1 MEAIPPHFAA
11 ETKGPRIL
19 GTFWSFYTVS
29 VLMVSTRLHIR
40 ARWLR
45 NIGLD
50 DYLIA
55 VSMVFIFR
63 PLKMCINSML
73 IVQSMLTGYT
83 VVSTV
88 NVGLGYGKHTAT
100 IVQDGGM
107 DLLVKI
113 LIVNYAD
120 FALGIMS
127 FTTPKL
133 AIAAL
138 LNRVMNP
145 GRVHRW
151 WLWFLT
157 GLVSVSSTV
166 CIIVLFT
173 MCDPPRALWQ
183 IDLISAGEATCRPE
197 RILVGY
203 AIFTGAISGFVDLYL
218 AIYPAIVLARLQIT
232 LKKKLAL
239 CAALGMGAVA
249 CAMAVVK
256 CFQLPSLYDTS
267 DSTYATADLVIWT
280 SIESNIIIMASCIPT
295 LGPLYEMARGK
306 RSWSSHQR
314 YYKSSGN
321 YQHSLSK
328 DRHLRKPT
336 FSGQR
341 ERDLIT
347 TNISITKEGSQES
360 ILQTNELSKG
370 HYPKGGIQRTDQ
382 LVVEYEMRPLD
393 RDRRPS

>member
-1 MEAIPPHFAA
+1 MAEIPPHIASQ
-11 ETKGPRIL
+11 TKGPRIL
-19 GTFWSFYTVS
+19 GIFWAFYTVS
-29 VLMVSTRLHIR
+29 LLMVSARLYIR
-40 ARWLR
+40 ARWLK

-50 DYLIA
+50 DYIIA
-55 VSMVFIFR
+55 ASMV
-63 PLKMCINSML
+63 
-73 IVQSMLTGYT
+73 MLTGYT
-83 VVSTV
+83 DVSTV
-88 NVGLGYGKHTAT
+88 NVGLGYGKHTAV
-100 IVQDGGM
+100 ILQDGGM

-113 LIVNYAD
+113 LIVNYVD

-133 AIAAL
+133 AIAGL

-145 GRVHRW
+145 GRFQRW

-157 GLVSVSSTV
+157 SLVFVSSTI
-166 CIIVLFT
+166 CIVVLFT
-173 MCDPPRALWQ
+173 MCDPPKALWQ
-183 IDLISAGEATCRPE
+183 IDLLSAGQATCRPQK
-197 RILVGY
+197 ILVGY

-218 AIYPAIVLARLQIT
+218 AVYPTIVLAQLQIT

-239 CAALGMGAVA
+239 CAALGMRAVA
-249 CAMAVVK
+249 CAMAIVK

-321 YQHSLSK
+321 NPHSSSHN
-328 DRHLRKPT
+328 RHVRKHT
-336 FSGQR
+336 FSGQKDK
-341 ERDLIT
+341 DLMT
-347 TNISITKEGSQES
+347 TNINTTKNGSQEN
-360 ILQTNELSKG
+360 ILPLDEQGKG
-370 HYPKGGIQRTDQ
+370 LGVGRLPRNGIQRTDQ
-382 LVVEYEMRPLD
+382 VVVEYEMRPLD
-393 RDRRPS
+393 REGQSSW

>member
-1 MEAIPPHFAA
+1 MEQIPSHIAS

-19 GTFWSFYTVS
+19 GIFWAFYTVS
-29 VLMVSTRLHIR
+29 VLMVSARLYIR
-40 ARWLR
+40 ARWLK

-50 DYLIA
+50 DYIIA
-55 VSMVFIFR
+55 ASMV
-63 PLKMCINSML
+63 
-73 IVQSMLTGYT
+73 MLTGYT

-88 NVGLGYGKHTAT
+88 NVGLGYGKHTA
-100 IVQDGGM
+100 
-107 DLLVKI
+107 I

-138 LNRVMNP
+138 LNRVMIP
-145 GRVHRW
+145 SQFHRW

-157 GLVSVSSTV
+157 SLVFISSTI
-166 CIIVLFT
+166 CIVVLFT

-183 IDLISAGEATCRPE
+183 IDLLSSGQATCRPQK
-197 RILVGY
+197 ILVGY

-218 AIYPAIVLARLQIT
+218 AVYPIVVLARLQIT

-249 CAMAVVK
+249 CAMAIVK

-267 DSTYATADLVIWT
+267 DSTYATADLRRIKH
-280 SIESNIIIMASCIPT
+280 NQKASCIPT

-321 YQHSLSK
+321 QAHSSSH
-328 DRHLRKPT
+328 DRHIHARKHT

-341 ERDLIT
+341 DKDLIT
-347 TNISITKEGSQES
+347 TNISTTKNGSQES
-360 ILQTNELSKG
+360 ILRVNEQGKG
-370 HYPKGGIQRTDQ
+370 LARTDQ
-382 LVVEYEMRPLD
+382 VVVEYEMRPID
-393 RDRRPS
+393 REGQTSW

>member
-1 MEAIPPHFAA
+1 MRLARSPFFLLALVVLLMIPPHIASQ
-11 ETKGPRIL
+11 TKGPRIL
-19 GTFWSFYTVS
+19 GIFWAFYAVS
-29 VLMVSTRLHIR
+29 VLMVSARLWIQ

-55 VSMVFIFR
+55 ASMV
-63 PLKMCINSML
+63 
-73 IVQSMLTGYT
+73 MLTGYT

-88 NVGLGYGKHTAT
+88 NVGLGYGKHTAV
-100 IVQDGGM
+100 IVQEGGM

-113 LIVNYAD
+113 LIVNYTD

-145 GRVHRW
+145 HKFHRG

-157 GLVSVSSTV
+157 GLVFVSSSI
-166 CIIVLFT
+166 CIVVLFT

-183 IDLISAGEATCRPE
+183 VDLINFGQATCRPQK
-197 RILVGY
+197 ILVGY
-203 AIFTGAISGFVDLYL
+203 AIFTGAVSGFVDLYF
-218 AIYPAIVLARLQIT
+218 AIYPSIVLARLQIS
-232 LKKKLAL
+232 LQKKLAL
-239 CAALGMGAVA
+239 CAALGMGSVA
-249 CAMAVVK
+249 CAMAIVK

-295 LGPLYEMARGK
+295 LGPLYELARGK

-314 YYKSSGN
+314 YYKSSDN
-321 YQHSLSK
+321 HPRSFSH
-328 DRHLRKPT
+328 DRHIRKPA
-336 FSGQR
+336 FGGQGD
-341 ERDLIT
+341 RDLIT
-347 TNISITKEGSQES
+347 TNIGPTKDGSQES
-360 ILQTNELSKG
+360 ILQTDESKG
-370 HYPKGGIQRTDQ
+370 PYPQGGIHRMDRV
-382 LVVEYEMRPLD
+382 VVEYEMRPLD
-393 RDRRPS
+393 REGRPS